1 MVSIFARL
9 LKNTGEVFL
18 KFINYNKNHMST
30 KDFYNN
36 YWQERGESK
45 GTRFRYQIF
54 LDWVKPN
61 SQVLDIGGGDGY
73 LAEMLTKEKNCQVTV
88 MDISEE
94 ALTMAV
100 KRGLE
105 VRVGDVEE
113 RLPFASQSFDLVVM
127 SEVLEHIVAAEK
139 ALAEAIRVAKDGV
152 LVSVPN
158 TGYLKYRLQLLFGR
172 FPKQWLFNPKE
183 HLRFWTISD
192 FKKMIRNL
200 GLEIVKI
207 KASAGR
213 RWLRDLWP
221 SLLAE
226 QVCVQ
231 LKKK

>member
-1 MVSIFARL
+1 MTI
-9 LKNTGEVFL
+9 
-18 KFINYNKNHMST
+18 
-30 KDFYNN
+30 KDFYNH
-36 YWQERGESK
+36 YWQKRGESK
-45 GTRFRYQIF
+45 GTRLRYQIF
-54 LDWVKPN
+54 LDWIKPN
-61 SQVLDIGGGDGY
+61 SKVLDIGGGDGF

-105 VRVGDVEE
+105 VRVGNAEE
-113 RLPFASQSFDLVVM
+113 NLPFKDKSFDWVIM
-127 SEVLEHIVAAEK
+127 SEILEHIAAAEK
-139 ALAEAIRVAKDGV
+139 ALAEAIRIAKDGV

-183 HLRFWTISD
+183 HLRFWTLRD
-192 FKKMIRNL
+192 FKKL
-200 GLEIVKI
+200 VKDLSLEIVKI

-226 QVCVQ
+226 QLCYK
-231 LKKK
+231 LKISSSVKTLEGRKD